1 MCQAFHGEQQ
11 GLIRSELFEIRRKW
25 ERHKSG
31 EALLTHDEIMDLVVK
46 KMMLEEAQS

>member
-11 GLIRSELFEIRRKW
+11 GLIQSELFEIRRKW
-25 ERHKSG
+25 EKHKSG
-31 EALLTHDEIMDLVVK
+31 EAPLTYDELLNLAVK

>member
-25 ERHKSG
+25 ERHQSG
-31 EALLTHDEIMDLVVK
+31 EVPLTHDELLDLAVK